1 VSTPSARERLLDAA
15 AEQLWEKGYAA
26 TSPADIQ
33 RAAGVGQGSMYHH
46 FSGKADLARAAI
58 ERLAG
63 DLERETES
71 ALADRPPLERA
82 LAYLDRE
89 RDPLRG
95 CRVGRLLADADV
107 VNDPL
112 LREPV
117 AATLTRIQH
126 GLADALSEAQRDGS
140 LDSSLDP
147 QALAATLVAVVQGG
161 YVLARAEQDPAPFD
175 RAIAGARALLTH
187 AAPR

>member
-1 VSTPSARERLLDAA
+1 MSTARERLLDATA
-15 AEQLWEKGYAA
+15 AQLWEKGYAA

-33 RAAGVGQGSMYHH
+33 RTAGVGQGSMYHH

-58 ERLAG
+58 DRLAG
-63 DLERETES
+63 ELERETENS
-71 ALADRPPLERA
+71 PAERPPLERA

-117 AATLTRIQH
+117 AATLARIQDR
-126 GLADALSEAQRDGS
+126 LADALSEAQRDGS
-140 LDSSLDP
+140 LASSLDP

>member
-1 VSTPSARERLLDAA
+1 MPPTARERLLDAT
-15 AEQLWEKGYAA
+15 AEQLWAKGYAA

-46 FSGKADLARAAI
+46 FTGKADLARAAI

-63 DLERETES
+63 DLERETAT
-71 ALADRPPLERA
+71 ALADRPPLERV

-95 CRVGRLLADADV
+95 CRVGRLTADADV
-107 VNDPL
+107 VGEPL

-117 AATLTRIQH
+117 AAALTRLQAN
-126 GLADALSEAQRDGS
+126 LAEALTEAQSEGA
-140 LDSSLDP
+140 LDSDLDP
-147 QALAATLVAVVQGG
+147 GALAAALAAVVQGG
-161 YVLARAEQDPAPFD
+161 YVLARAEQDTAPFD
-175 RAIAGARALLTH
+175 RAIAGARSLLLH
-187 AAPR
+187 AARR